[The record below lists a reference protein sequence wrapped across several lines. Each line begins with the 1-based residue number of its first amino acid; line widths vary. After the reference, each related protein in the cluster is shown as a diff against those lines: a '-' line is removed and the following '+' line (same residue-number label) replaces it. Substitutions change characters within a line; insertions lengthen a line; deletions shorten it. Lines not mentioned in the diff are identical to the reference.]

1 MGCVKGISVLRS
13 QQSRGMIEGSL
24 NMLPLQLLC
33 GLTVSVLKKKN
44 SLKCYPSV
52 LCICAIGT
60 VTETHYLWFGLEFL
74 NYYFLYIMGPFLEHS
89 TTTGTHLP
97 LCFPSTCPVLQ
108 AVVAVPL
115 MEERPWFVMGMFCW
129 VAMRWVGVQIPC

>member
-1 MGCVKGISVLRS
+1 M
-13 QQSRGMIEGSL
+13 
-24 NMLPLQLLC
+24 
-33 GLTVSVLKKKN
+33 
-44 SLKCYPSV
+44 

-108 AVVAVPL
+108 AVVVVPL